1 VAVDGVPIAPGP
13 PAGGPGA
20 GALLRL
26 LRDGRPRTRAELVD
40 STGLG
45 RSTVTQRIDLL
56 LSSGLVGH
64 AGEGISTG
72 GRPPA
77 RVAFNPA
84 ARIVL
89 GADVGATHARLAV
102 TDLAGTVLAETGHSI
117 DIADGPETVLPGLVR
132 SARTL
137 VRGVGRRLDEVLGL
151 GIGLP
156 GPVEHHTGRPINPPI
171 MPGWDGFDVPGY
183 LAEALGTVTLVDNDV
198 NVMALGEHFSHW
210 RGADHL
216 VLVKVATGIGSG
228 IISDGRLVRGA
239 QGAAGDLGHIRVP
252 GGDDVPCRCGNTGCL
267 EAVASAAAVAAR
279 LRGLG
284 IDAASSADVV
294 RLVRAGSVPA
304 IQLLRDA
311 GRDIGEVLAVVVS
324 LLNPSLIVL
333 AGGLSLAGEH
343 LLAGVREVV
352 YRRSLPLATKHLR
365 IVESRTGERAG
376 VVGAAVLVL
385 EHALAPEQVDRLLVQ
400 S

>member
-1 VAVDGVPIAPGP
+1 VAVDGVPIASGL

-151 GIGLP
+151 GVGLP

-267 EAVASAAAVAAR
+267 EAVASATAVAAR

-304 IQLLRDA
+304 TQLLRDA

-385 EHALAPEQVDRLLVQ
+385 EHALAPEQVDRLLVR

>member
-1 VAVDGVPIAPGP
+1 V
-13 PAGGPGA
+13 
-20 GALLRL
+20 RL

-45 RSTVTQRIDLL
+45 RSTVTQRIELL

-132 SARTL
+132 SARKL

-151 GIGLP
+151 GVGLP

-228 IISDGRLVRGA
+228 IVSDGRLVRGA

-267 EAVASAAAVAAR
+267 EAVASAVAVAAR

-294 RLVRAGSVPA
+294 RLVRGGSAPA
-304 IQLLRDA
+304 AQLLRDA
-311 GRDIGEVLAVVVS
+311 GRDIGEVLAAVVS
-324 LLNPSLIVL
+324 LLNPSVIVL

-365 IVESRTGERAG
+365 IVESLTGERAG

-385 EHALAPEQVDRLLVQ
+385 EHALAPEQVDRLLVRA
-400 S
+400 

>member
-1 VAVDGVPIAPGP
+1 
-13 PAGGPGA
+13 
-20 GALLRL
+20 LRL

-45 RSTVTQRIDLL
+45 RSTVTQRIELL

-132 SARTL
+132 SARKL

-151 GIGLP
+151 GVGLP

-228 IISDGRLVRGA
+228 IVSDGRLVRGA

-267 EAVASAAAVAAR
+267 EAVASAVAVAAR

-294 RLVRAGSVPA
+294 RLVRGGSAPA
-304 IQLLRDA
+304 AQLLRDA
-311 GRDIGEVLAVVVS
+311 GRDIGEVLAAVVS
-324 LLNPSLIVL
+324 LLNPSVIVL

-365 IVESRTGERAG
+365 IVESLTGERAG

-385 EHALAPEQVDRLLVQ
+385 EHALAPEQVDRLLVRA
-400 S
+400 

>member
-1 VAVDGVPIAPGP
+1 
-13 PAGGPGA
+13 
-20 GALLRL
+20 LRL

-45 RSTVTQRIDLL
+45 RSTVTQRIELL

-132 SARTL
+132 SARKL

-151 GIGLP
+151 GVGLP

-228 IISDGRLVRGA
+228 IVSDGRLVRGA

-294 RLVRAGSVPA
+294 RLVRGGSAPA
-304 IQLLRDA
+304 AQLLRDA
-311 GRDIGEVLAVVVS
+311 GRDIGEVLAAVVS
-324 LLNPSLIVL
+324 LLNPSVIVL

-365 IVESRTGERAG
+365 IVESLTGERAG

-385 EHALAPEQVDRLLVQ
+385 EHALAPEQVDRLLVRA
-400 S
+400 